1 MCRPTDR
8 PTDRRDRRPSRARAL
23 GANDSRDGGETVAF
37 FTRLLVSTHT
47 LDRHRVRRERRSNAP
62 IAPIMPESA
71 AASTTRRRAR
81 EDEDETTDERES
93 RKKTR
98 TRGVKNPRL
107 IGRKFTGGA
116 NASLFIRQW
125 AWKREMKTERERF
138 EDAYAYPTRE
148 DEEETGTT
156 RKRKRAIVLNQKK
169 FAATGFASTVWDSAV
184 VLSKYA
190 EKTRRDFARAKT
202 CVELGAGCGLI
213 SAVMKEIVEV
223 PRVIATDVE
232 GNMELLRENVEKYG
246 VETRAVTWGADAEEA
261 FADVDVDVVVA
272 SDVVY
277 WNDSMDDL
285 VMTLRALAK
294 TPKTRVLM
302 AYGRNRQALEKFL
315 DVSREDFETRDVPRS
330 ECDALYQCTDV
341 DVIELRRK

>member
-1 MCRPTDR
+1 
-8 PTDRRDRRPSRARAL
+8 
-23 GANDSRDGGETVAF
+23 
-37 FTRLLVSTHT
+37 
-47 LDRHRVRRERRSNAP
+47 
-62 IAPIMPESA
+62 MPEESA

-81 EDEDETTDERES
+81 EDEDDARDERETC
-93 RKKTR
+93 KKPR

-148 DEEETGTT
+148 DDDETQT
-156 RKRKRAIVLNQKK
+156 KRKIVLKQTK
-169 FAATGFASTVWDSAV
+169 FKATGFASTVWDSAV

-190 EKTRRDFARAKT
+190 EKTRRDFARATT

-213 SAVMKEIVEV
+213 SAVMAEIVEV

-232 GNMELLRENVEKYG
+232 GNMEFLRENVEKYG
-246 VETRAVTWGADAEEA
+246 VETRALTWGADAEEA

>member
-1 MCRPTDR
+1 M
-8 PTDRRDRRPSRARAL
+8 
-23 GANDSRDGGETVAF
+23 
-37 FTRLLVSTHT
+37 
-47 LDRHRVRRERRSNAP
+47 
-62 IAPIMPESA
+62 
-71 AASTTRRRAR
+71 
-81 EDEDETTDERES
+81 
-93 RKKTR
+93 
-98 TRGVKNPRL
+98 KNPKL

-148 DEEETGTT
+148 DDDETQT
-156 RKRKRAIVLNQKK
+156 KRKIVLKQKK
-169 FAATGFASTVWDSAV
+169 FKATGFASTVWDSAV

-213 SAVMKEIVEV
+213 SAVMREIVEV

-232 GNMELLRENVEKYG
+232 ANLELLRENVEKYG
-246 VETRAVTWGADAEEA
+246 VETRALTWGADAENA

-277 WNDSMDDL
+277 WNDAMDDL
-285 VMTLRALAK
+285 MMTLRALAK

>member
-1 MCRPTDR
+1 
-8 PTDRRDRRPSRARAL
+8 
-23 GANDSRDGGETVAF
+23 
-37 FTRLLVSTHT
+37 
-47 LDRHRVRRERRSNAP
+47 
-62 IAPIMPESA
+62 MPESA
-71 AASTTRRRAR
+71 AAANKRRRAR
-81 EDEDETTDERES
+81 DDDANDDDET
-93 RKKTR
+93 RKR
-98 TRGVKNPRL
+98 PRRRGVKNPAL

-148 DEEETGTT
+148 DDDETQT
-156 RKRKRAIVLNQKK
+156 KRKIVLKQKK
-169 FAATGFASTVWDSAV
+169 FTATGFASTVWDSAV

-213 SAVMKEIVEV
+213 SAVMREIVEV

-232 GNMELLRENVEKYG
+232 ANMELLRENVEKYG
-246 VETRAVTWGADAEEA
+246 VETRALTWGANAENA

-277 WNDSMDDL
+277 WNDAMDDL